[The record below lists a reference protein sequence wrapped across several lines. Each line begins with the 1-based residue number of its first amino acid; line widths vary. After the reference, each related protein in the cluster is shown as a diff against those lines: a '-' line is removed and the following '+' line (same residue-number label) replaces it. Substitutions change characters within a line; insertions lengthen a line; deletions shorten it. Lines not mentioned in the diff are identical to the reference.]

1 MQDIVADEE
10 IAAIL
15 PRYTELGDC
24 SVLHTCDGSEVL
36 VPSRI
41 KTVVHRLVR
50 RECKDIYLLEEQARK
65 LTKGKNW
72 MPLVLGPELVL
83 VSLKV
88 RNPKISGDVTA
99 GFFNYC
105 QINGLQEKGRR
116 TILCM
121 KNGQSFLV
129 LWNKQT
135 VEAHLRNALL
145 VLAMEQRHLDRIA
158 LHYLEKRWG
167 MSSVLS

>member
-1 MQDIVADEE
+1 MQDMVAAEE

-24 SVLHTCDGSEVL
+24 SVLHACDGSEVV
-36 VPSRI
+36 VPLRI

-72 MPLVLGPELVL
+72 MPLVLGPDLVL
-83 VSLKV
+83 VALKV
-88 RNPKISGDVTA
+88 RNPKINGDVTA

-105 QINGLQEKGRR
+105 QINDLEENGRR

-121 KNGQSFLV
+121 KNGRSFKV
-129 LWNKQT
+129 LWNRQT
-135 VEAHLRNALL
+135 VEEHLRNALL
-145 VLAMEQRHLDRIA
+145 VLAMEQRYLDRLAI
-158 LHYLEKRWG
+158 HYLEKRWAL
-167 MSSVLS
+167 SSVLN